1 MVPMEE
7 PGSKHGA
14 SVTSPRLGC
23 STISFRRR
31 VLPEALALIDSLG
44 IEGIDL
50 GGLPG
55 VCDHVPTPLVDEG
68 PGIADAVL
76 ASGLA
81 TWGLN
86 VDPGPL
92 NDPAL
97 DHDTLVR
104 RATPLVELASRL
116 GSLLIV
122 PCGAQSR
129 SPFTTETEDLRRI
142 ADNLAVLADLSSTS
156 GVRLVTEG
164 LHHFRFCHSE
174 DRALAL
180 LELVPTEVAGF
191 VYDVSHVVASGTDEI
206 AFADQVADRTEHVH
220 LRDAVPETASGPG
233 DINLSI
239 GRGRADFARLV
250 ETLEGR
256 GYQGRY
262 VLELETHDVDEA
274 DRVPVAAQ
282 ARDTIAGLLT

>member
-1 MVPMEE
+1 M
-7 PGSKHGA
+7 
-14 SVTSPRLGC
+14 GC

-31 VLPEALALIDSLG
+31 ALPEALAVIDSLG
-44 IEGIDL
+44 IGGIDL

-68 PGIADAVL
+68 PAIAEVVL
-76 ASGLA
+76 ASGLT

-97 DHDTLVR
+97 DRDTLVR
-104 RATPLVELASRL
+104 RATPLVDLAARL

-129 SPFTTETEDLRRI
+129 APFTTETGDLRRI
-142 ADNLAVLADLSSTS
+142 ADGLAVLAELASAS
-156 GVRLVTEG
+156 GVRVVTEG
-164 LHHFRFCHSE
+164 LHHFRFCHSAE
-174 DRALAL
+174 RALAL
-180 LELVPTEVAGF
+180 LDLVPTEVAGF

-206 AFADQVADRTEHVH
+206 AFAHRVADRTEHVH
-220 LRDAVPETASGPG
+220 LRDAVPETTSGPG

-239 GRGRADFARLV
+239 GRGRANFAAVV
-250 ETLEGR
+250 EALEGR

-282 ARDTIAGLLT
+282 ARDIIAGLLT